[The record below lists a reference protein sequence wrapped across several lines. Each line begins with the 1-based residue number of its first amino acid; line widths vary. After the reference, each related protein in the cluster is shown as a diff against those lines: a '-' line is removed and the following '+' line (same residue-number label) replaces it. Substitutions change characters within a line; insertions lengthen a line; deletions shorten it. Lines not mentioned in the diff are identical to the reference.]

1 MRSTLTSEK
10 LATCAAPLI
19 GFWVAVSAISAYISR
34 AVHVVN
40 LDIDMMAIP
49 IT

>member
-10 LATCAAPLI
+10 VTTCAAPLI
-19 GFWVAVSAISAYISR
+19 GFWVAVSAISGPTS
-34 AVHVVN
+34 VVN
-40 LDIDMMAIP
+40 SCRELDMDMMAIA